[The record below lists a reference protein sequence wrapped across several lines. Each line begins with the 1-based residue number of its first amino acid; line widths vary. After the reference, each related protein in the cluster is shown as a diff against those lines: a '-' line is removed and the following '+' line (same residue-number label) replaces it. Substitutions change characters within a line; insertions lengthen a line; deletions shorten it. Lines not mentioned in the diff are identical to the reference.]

1 MNLTDGGSDT
11 FNEKDNYKIVSEYT
25 HSLTHLNIK
34 IFTEKFLFKSILL
47 KLTWIYIVF
56 LKCHKRKKIF
66 DRKIV
71 GGLAPKG
78 LKIKF
83 RPFFGWSKKRKIY
96 NG

>member
-1 MNLTDGGSDT
+1 MNTH
-11 FNEKDNYKIVSEYT
+11 T
-25 HSLTHLNIK
+25 HSLAHLNIK

-56 LKCHKRKKIF
+56 LKCHKRKKNF
-66 DRKIV
+66 DSKIV

-83 RPFFGWSKKRKIY
+83 QPFLAGQKRGKFIMAEKY
-96 NG
+96 LCLQQLL